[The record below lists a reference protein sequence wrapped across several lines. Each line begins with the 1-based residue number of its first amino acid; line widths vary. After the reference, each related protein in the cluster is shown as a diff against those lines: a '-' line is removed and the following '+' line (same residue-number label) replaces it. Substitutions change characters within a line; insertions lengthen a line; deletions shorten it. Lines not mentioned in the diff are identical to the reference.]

1 MSLLNK
7 PQTEWDD
14 HMIRAARPRRWWRSR
29 KFWVWV
35 AVGVVSLLIIVLSA
49 RYIKI

>member
-14 HMIRAARPRRWWRSR
+14 EMIRRARPRRWWRSR
-29 KFWVWV
+29 KFWIWTAIG
-35 AVGVVSLLIIVLSA
+35 AVSVLIVVLSA
-49 RYIKI
+49 KYISI